1 MIVEGKVTEIYGF
14 IGHFGKDFANIKGKH
29 KKNAIDLEKING
41 AIDKRCFSDPSGSEK
56 HLIKYHWIGL

>member
-29 KKNAIDLEKING
+29 KKT
-41 AIDKRCFSDPSGSEK
+41 P
-56 HLIKYHWIGL
+56 LIWKKSMVLSIKDVFQIPKELKNIL

>member
-41 AIDKRCFSDPSGSEK
+41 NYR
-56 HLIKYHWIGL
+56 

>member
-29 KKNAIDLEKING
+29 QQNAIDLEKING

-56 HLIKYHWIGL
+56 HLIKYYWIGL

>member
-41 AIDKRCFSDPSGSEK
+41 AIDKRCFQIPKDLK
-56 HLIKYHWIGL
+56 NIL